1 MFKFS
6 LPVAPLVTLFLIKSS
21 PVLSLIFVA
30 YFAMR

>member
-1 MFKFS
+1 MFKSS
-6 LPVAPLVTLFLIKSS
+6 LPLVSVVTFLIKSS